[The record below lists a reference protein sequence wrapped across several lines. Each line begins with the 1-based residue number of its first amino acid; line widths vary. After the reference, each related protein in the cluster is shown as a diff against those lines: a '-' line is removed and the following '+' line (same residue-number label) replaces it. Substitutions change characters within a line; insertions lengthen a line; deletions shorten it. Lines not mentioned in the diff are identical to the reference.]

1 MDYRINYAGMD
12 VVFKI
17 NDIQNSYLRECVL
30 DALKCFYGHFL
41 QNVGEQPVAMTYRLT
56 DHIDDHF
63 DKNANNVSMTE
74 AAKINDYQCFFAGHG
89 NRFGYEFTNGLLS
102 TIYYSVYTP
111 GRVNNSKQRIVSR
124 DFASNIE
131 KQVAAM
137 YTRGF
142 LHPMQLVNLQNGGT
156 FLHACGFSIGENGY
170 IVAATPGAGKSS
182 LLLSMAFSNKV
193 DVHFISDD
201 FSCIDAKGY
210 AHQIG
215 RSMAIKSHQIQYF
228 PELKDKLQD
237 MSFWQRMQWFTLKKR
252 GLHRYAAPE
261 DIYPNHIA
269 TNKKVSGIVYLT
281 NHGKNTF
288 EHTPMSVSDFA
299 DLNANMLFS
308 ELFLGIQIANNALII
323 PGYKNLKS
331 VDAFISQTRITIE
344 KIFKDVPCT
353 LVKLPFRSDPRL
365 AFEYLVNQKIIE

>member
-1 MDYRINYAGMD
+1 
-12 VVFKI
+12 
-17 NDIQNSYLRECVL
+17 
-30 DALKCFYGHFL
+30 
-41 QNVGEQPVAMTYRLT
+41 
-56 DHIDDHF
+56 
-63 DKNANNVSMTE
+63 MTE

-111 GRVNNSKQRIVSR
+111 GRVNNNKQRIVSR